1 MAESKL
7 QKRFRAARN
16 AAVPLIAISTPD
28 PAATIRDV
36 CAVSSHKPKNGD
48 APKETPLIVWDVV
61 NGVVGRNEAGIKAI
75 VKCWPPNPQ
84 GENGTKNNLMKT
96 LVGAAGL
103 PERSIL
109 FVQNSHAFVKSDQIP
124 HVQATWNLRDSF
136 KTDNR
141 TLILLAPQFP
151 LPDELRN
158 GDVVELDEPLPD
170 DEALQSIIR
179 REFNRTPPP
188 FEHGDE
194 VVEKLAQSM
203 KGCAAFGAEQTMWM
217 NCTSAGVDWAGLS
230 GSVQKTIE
238 QTAGLVYE
246 SGTETFAD
254 IGGLDFAKR
263 FGEQMFAG
271 PRRPALIVR
280 VEELEKSMAGAAG
293 DLSGTSQD
301 SLQVMLSEMEDN
313 EWSGLLAV
321 GPAGCQ
327 PAGQKVLMAD
337 GVFKSVEDVR
347 LGDRVLSQ
355 QLDGTVIVASVVS
368 TAQHANR
375 PVYRVSQVG
384 KCKRS
389 YLASGDH
396 VLPVIGVESKRP
408 KGHRRTRNWQAY
420 MELTIEQF
428 LKRGR
433 VFTKKA
439 RLFTTSAIDVWP
451 HKELP
456 LHPYVVGCFLG
467 DGGWSASKGAAP
479 AFTTADTGLI
489 DEQRRL
495 GAEIGP
501 WRQKKNNK
509 AGTAC
514 YVGQTRRTL
523 DVMGMRGKL
532 AAAKSVPEDYLVAS
546 LEQRLELLAG
556 LIDTDG
562 TAVEFSSIS
571 RRLAYQFADLVHSV
585 GGHANVKE
593 VNWDDKM
600 GREYRVFRVGFQF
613 VDHVP
618 QVRLN
623 YKRPQLAKTDWKDP
637 RRRAF
642 SVEYVCHDTVYG
654 FTLDSPSGLYVTN
667 DWLVTHNSGKSL
679 YSKALARTFDARPI
693 RFDLNACKG
702 SLVGESGRKIRA
714 AMKVI
719 KTIGGDRVF
728 FIASVNRLDGLP
740 PELKRRFRR
749 GLWFFDLPNEQDRK
763 RIWQIQRKRWSID
776 IKDKAPDEDD
786 LTGADIRN
794 ICETAYSQGISLR
807 DAMQFV
813 VPLKVQDPDSIEA
826 ARRQANGRFIDA
838 NKGGVYKLPTAET
851 AAAGRG
857 RSFEG

>member
-36 CAVSSHKPKNGD
+36 CAVSAHKPKNGD
-48 APKETPLIVWDVV
+48 AAKETPLIVWDVV
-61 NGVVGRNEAGIKAI
+61 NGVVGRNEAGLKAI

-84 GENGTKNNLMKT
+84 TGENGTKNNLMKT
-96 LVGAAGL
+96 LVGAGGL

-124 HVQATWNLRDSF
+124 HVQATWNLRDCF

-170 DEALQSIIR
+170 DDALRGIIR
-179 REFNRTPPP
+179 REFGRTPPP

-230 GSVQKTIE
+230 CSVQKTIE

-246 SGTETFAD
+246 SGTETFSD
-254 IGGLDFAKR
+254 IGGLEFAKR

-321 GPAGCQ
+321 GPAG
-327 PAGQKVLMAD
+327 
-337 GVFKSVEDVR
+337 
-347 LGDRVLSQ
+347 
-355 QLDGTVIVASVVS
+355 
-368 TAQHANR
+368 
-375 PVYRVSQVG
+375 
-384 KCKRS
+384 
-389 YLASGDH
+389 
-396 VLPVIGVESKRP
+396 
-408 KGHRRTRNWQAY
+408 
-420 MELTIEQF
+420 
-428 LKRGR
+428 
-433 VFTKKA
+433 
-439 RLFTTSAIDVWP
+439 
-451 HKELP
+451 
-456 LHPYVVGCFLG
+456 
-467 DGGWSASKGAAP
+467 
-479 AFTTADTGLI
+479 
-489 DEQRRL
+489 
-495 GAEIGP
+495 
-501 WRQKKNNK
+501 
-509 AGTAC
+509 
-514 YVGQTRRTL
+514 
-523 DVMGMRGKL
+523 
-532 AAAKSVPEDYLVAS
+532 
-546 LEQRLELLAG
+546 
-556 LIDTDG
+556 
-562 TAVEFSSIS
+562 
-571 RRLAYQFADLVHSV
+571 
-585 GGHANVKE
+585 
-593 VNWDDKM
+593 
-600 GREYRVFRVGFQF
+600 
-613 VDHVP
+613 
-618 QVRLN
+618 
-623 YKRPQLAKTDWKDP
+623 
-637 RRRAF
+637 
-642 SVEYVCHDTVYG
+642 
-654 FTLDSPSGLYVTN
+654 
-667 DWLVTHNSGKSL
+667 SGKSL

-794 ICETAYSQGISLR
+794 ICETAYSQGISLK

-826 ARRQANGRFIDA
+826 ARRQANGRYIDA